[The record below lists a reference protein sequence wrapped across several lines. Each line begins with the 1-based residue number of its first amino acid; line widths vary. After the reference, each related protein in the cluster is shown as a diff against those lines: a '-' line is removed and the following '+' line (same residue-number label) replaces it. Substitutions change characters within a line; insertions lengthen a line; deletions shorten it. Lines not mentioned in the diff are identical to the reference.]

1 MNKCDYYDEQ
11 TKIIG
16 WLGPDEVIRKTVC
29 VCNGTREQ
37 DVCSCGGDRTKC
49 DFYLEVRQKE
59 NKPMKAKLV
68 VEGKEFPIEILDPEL
83 EKLIRPQKKK
93 TGYERVE
100 DGQSFWRVENST
112 IIPCR
117 DVRGDGEVQNIYDN
131 ANYYSNFEVANNNAR
146 ADKLMRQL
154 RRFAVEHRENG
165 LNWSNGDQRKYT
177 ISFDHKCQVLD
188 VDHWFVCSE
197 FGTMHFDSDET
208 ARLAIETFKDE
219 LLWYFTE
226 YEDSL

>member
-1 MNKCDYYDEQ
+1 MNKCDYYNEQ
-11 TKIIG
+11 TKIMG
-16 WLGPDEVIRKTVC
+16 WLGPDEVIRKTVY

-49 DFYLEVRQKE
+49 DFYPEVRQKE

-83 EKLIRPQKKK
+83 EKLIKPQKKK

-100 DGQSFWRVENST
+100 DGQSFWHVENGT
-112 IIPCR
+112 IVPCR
-117 DVRGDGEVQNIYDN
+117 DVYGDCDVQNIYDN

-154 RRFAVEHRENG
+154 RRFAVEHREKE
-165 LNWSNGDQRKYT
+165 LNWLNEDQKKYT
-177 ISFDHKCQVLD
+177 IGFDYDNNMLSTD
-188 VDHWFVCSE
+188 FWCSSGE
-197 FGTMHFDSDET
+197 FGTMYFDSEAT
-208 ARLAIETFKDE
+208 AELAIETFRDE